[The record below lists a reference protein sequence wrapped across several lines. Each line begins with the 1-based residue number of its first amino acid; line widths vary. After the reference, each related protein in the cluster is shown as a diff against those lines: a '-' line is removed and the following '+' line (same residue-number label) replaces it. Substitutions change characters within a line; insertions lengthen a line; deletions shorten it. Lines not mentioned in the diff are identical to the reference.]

1 MLFTPIIV
9 HHSRYLM
16 KYRLLVHHNEESFKK
31 IPEGKRKDMLL
42 QNAKARNRSSSL
54 AHIIHEHFYC
64 NRRCAAA
71 TSLAASFARPV
82 GGLAPRDL
90 DVLFQVRLGLSG
102 LHSPVSP
109 GVLAVSLRTV
119 MNNVG

>member
-1 MLFTPIIV
+1 M
-9 HHSRYLM
+9 
-16 KYRLLVHHNEESFKK
+16 
-31 IPEGKRKDMLL
+31 
-42 QNAKARNRSSSL
+42 
-54 AHIIHEHFYC
+54 IHERFYC
-64 NRRCAAA
+64 NRRYAAA